1 MARIL
6 IVDDDESDRTLC
18 RTILEGGGHEL
29 LFAPNGET
37 ALRIYRGQDVDL
49 VITDLAMPQLN
60 GLRLIEEIIA
70 HDGSAL
76 VIAVTGV
83 SPEQLE
89 RAEAAGAAAT
99 LRKPYTAEVLL
110 GAVATL
116 LAGDVSRPPDDL
128 WR

>member
-6 IVDDDESDRTLC
+6 VVDDDEADRTLC
-18 RTILEGGGHEL
+18 KTILENAGHQL

-37 ALRIYRGQDVDL
+37 GLRIYRGQDVDL
-49 VITDLAMPQLN
+49 VITDLAMPKLN

-76 VIAVTGV
+76 VLAVTGV

-89 RAEAAGAAAT
+89 RATEAGASAT
-99 LRKPYTAEVLL
+99 LRKPYVADTLL

-116 LAGDVSRPPDDL
+116 LAGNVSRPPGDL
-128 WR
+128 WK